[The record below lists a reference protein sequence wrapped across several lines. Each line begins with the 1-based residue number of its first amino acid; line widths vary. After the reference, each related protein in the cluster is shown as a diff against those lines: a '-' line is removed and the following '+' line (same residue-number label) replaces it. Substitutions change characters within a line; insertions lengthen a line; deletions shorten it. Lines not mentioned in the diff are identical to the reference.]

1 MGNVAGVLEIITM
14 FFSFFIVK
22 FIDQS
27 YFLKLIR
34 RVFMGKTKDNSIM
47 NQKQVKKHTIS
58 NKI

>member
-1 MGNVAGVLEIITM
+1 MGNVAGVLEIIAM
-14 FFSFFIVK
+14 FFGFFITS

-34 RVFMGKTKDNSIM
+34 KVFMGKMKDNSIM
-47 NQKQVKKHTIS
+47 NQKQVKKHIIK